1 VQTERDKKTILVVD
15 DDKAILESLKLILE
29 KEGYIVDTAET
40 GGEAIEKSRNRHY
53 NLALLDIRLPDMEG
67 TELLTRLNT
76 GIPRMR
82 TVMITGYPSLES
94 TVESLNLGA
103 DGYLIKPIR
112 PEKLVKILEEKIREQ
127 EAEELKYRLAE
138 EKLQKKTMLEYYE
151 PL

>member
-1 VQTERDKKTILVVD
+1 MQTERNKKTILVVD

-29 KEGYIVDTAET
+29 AEGYIVDTAGT
-40 GGEAIEKSRNRHY
+40 GGEAIEKSTNRHY

-67 TELLTRLNT
+67 TELLTRLDT

-82 TVMITGYPSLES
+82 TVMITGHPSLES

-112 PEKLVKILEEKIREQ
+112 PEKLVKILEEKTREQ
-127 EAEELKYRLAE
+127 EAEELKYRLAK
-138 EKLQKKTMLEYYE
+138 EKLQEKTMLKYYE